1 MKKCIMGVLRIKL
14 RKISVFQP
22 LVRTQ
27 QTTRIPLLRLRNR
40 LHLPMSLFVV
50 AICILLSLFCITIWV
65 HTSLHVAQNST
76 LGCILGDRFAS
87 VKMIR
92 NEYIAQE
99 PTPTVAIDIVIF
111 VGGGAATRK
120 VPLLVKSVFHH
131 RLFKRRCM
139 DPLPLYRFHVIC
151 DALAC
156 KGISVL
162 FKTWRI
168 SGLTQSYF
176 YNASEYMSIV
186 NWIPNMHY
194 SGGFGLLKLAV
205 ADILPQTVKRVI
217 LLDVD
222 ILVEGSLVPM
232 WNSADTFQKNEVI
245 GLVENQSDW
254 YLVEHGTSTWPALG
268 RGYNTGIMLMD
279 LKKMRSVGW
288 DDHWRRVARQ
298 LLKKISHTALGDQ
311 DIINSALYF
320 NSTRVHRLPCAWNF
334 QLADSANYSTCLQND
349 RVNRVW
355 SHGGGLR
362 ILHWNR
368 PSKTLSS
375 IEAEALFNYGETE
388 PTYHSD
394 TAPTPSEFRM
404 QFAKISDRLSNLDG
418 SLFRDTGDS
427 YMSQKTESEKR
438 HSGALQPCP
447 LLQMEKS
454 LRRRIFPYFFG
465 TKTKRS
471 GKVTLVSQLT
481 LDRLHRLEE
490 ISGSWEGP
498 MSLAVYL
505 TDRELTV
512 LTEYLDSSSFLALR
526 SNIYIHLVFQE
537 GSYFPINTLRNT
549 ALEYADT
556 EFVFIIDFDFIPN
569 PGLYS
574 YLQAMLTAEYN
585 VVKVAYI
592 IPAFETFNTQLGF
605 PETKEHLLKT
615 ISSGTVKPFRIDVWK
630 AGHMAT
636 NYSRWYTTDKPYEV
650 LGFQHYSPSHQFRF
664 TLTFQGSPV

>member
-1 MKKCIMGVLRIKL
+1 
-14 RKISVFQP
+14 
-22 LVRTQ
+22 
-27 QTTRIPLLRLRNR
+27 
-40 LHLPMSLFVV
+40 
-50 AICILLSLFCITIWV
+50 
-65 HTSLHVAQNST
+65 
-76 LGCILGDRFAS
+76 
-87 VKMIR
+87 IR

-217 LLDVD
+217 
-222 ILVEGSLVPM
+222 
-232 WNSADTFQKNEVI
+232 

-334 QLADSANYSTCLQND
+334 QLADSANYST
-349 RVNRVW
+349 
-355 SHGGGLR
+355 S
-362 ILHWNR
+362 
-368 PSKTLSS
+368 
-375 IEAEALFNYGETE
+375 
-388 PTYHSD
+388 
-394 TAPTPSEFRM
+394 SEFRM

-574 YLQAMLTAEYN
+574 YLQAMLTAVSWDADFEPYVLIRREEGRFDEHFVGFGWN
-585 VVKVAYI
+585 KVSFFMLLDA
-592 IPAFETFNTQLGF
+592 LGF
-605 PETKEHLLKT
+605 KFVVLPKAFIIHFPHAPSIESNRFRNSPFLRNCLEYFKVKYIKELARHFGVKSLKYLR
-615 ISSGTVKPFRIDVWK
+615 FRRR
-630 AGHMAT
+630 T
-636 NYSRWYTTDKPYEV
+636 NRT
-650 LGFQHYSPSHQFRF
+650 
-664 TLTFQGSPV
+664 